1 MLIGIPKEIKFAEGR
16 VSVTPEGVEHLRK
29 AGHKVLI
36 QEGVG
41 SALSEIHKEFSD
53 AEYVKHGAVIVS
65 SAKEAWDVD
74 LVVKVKEPLE
84 SEYKFLNKQMLFTFL
99 HLAANKKLTEVLI
112 ENDVIAIA
120 YETVELPSGELPLL
134 KPMSEIAGRLS
145 VQAAARYLE
154 TPDESQSNSSAA
166 VFCKKTSTNK
176 LGITQGKLIG
186 GAPGIA
192 PASVV
197 ILGGGVVGTNAAKI
211 AIGLGA
217 KVTVFDIDINKLRYL
232 DDLFDDRL
240 NTLYAHK
247 EDISYHITTADIVIG
262 AVLICGAKAPRL
274 ITNYDILCMKPGS
287 VVVDVAIDQGGCI
300 ATAKPAMS
308 AYLERDIIHYC
319 PPNFPG
325 MVPYTSTLALTN
337 VTLPYIKA
345 LGTGLAHAMVN
356 VPGFKRG
363 INVMNRNICCK
374 AVAEVFNSEPQE
386 DSILIRPK

>member
-154 TPDESQSNSSAA
+154 TP
-166 VFCKKTSTNK
+166 NK

-217 KVTVFDIDINKLRYL
+217 KVTVFDIDINRLRYL

-262 AVLICGAKAPRL
+262 AVLIHGAKAPRL

-287 VVVDVAIDQGGCI
+287 VIVDVAIDQGGCI

-337 VTLPYIKA
+337 ATLPYIKA
-345 LGTGLAHAMVN
+345 LGTGLAHAIVN

-374 AVAEVFNSEPQE
+374 AVAEVFNSESQK
-386 DSILIRPK
+386 DLILVRPK

>member
-29 AGHKVLI
+29 AGHKVLV
-36 QEGVG
+36 QEGAG

-53 AEYVKHGAVIVS
+53 AEYAKHGAVIVP
-65 SAKEAWDVD
+65 SAKETWDVD
-74 LVVKVKEPLE
+74 LVIKVKEPLE

-99 HLAANKKLTEVLI
+99 HLAVNKKLTEVLI

-154 TPDESQSNSSAA
+154 TP
-166 VFCKKTSTNK
+166 NK

-192 PASVV
+192 PASVI

-211 AIGLGA
+211 ALNLGA
-217 KVTVFDIDINKLRYL
+217 KVTVFDTNIDRLRYL
-232 DDLFDDRL
+232 DDLFNNRL

-247 EDISYHITTADIVIG
+247 EDISYHITTADIIIG
-262 AVLICGAKAPRL
+262 AVLIHGAKAPRL

-300 ATAKPAMS
+300 ATAKPTMS

-337 VTLPYIKA
+337 ATLPYIKA
-345 LGTGLAHAMVN
+345 LGTGLAHAMIN

-374 AVAEVFNSEPQE
+374 AVAEVFNSESQK
-386 DSILIRPK
+386 DLILVRPK